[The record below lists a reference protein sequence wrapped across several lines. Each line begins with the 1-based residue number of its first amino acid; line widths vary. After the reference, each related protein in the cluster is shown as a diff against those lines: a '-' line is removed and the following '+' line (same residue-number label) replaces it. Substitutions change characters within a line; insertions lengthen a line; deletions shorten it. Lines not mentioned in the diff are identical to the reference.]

1 MQEIE
6 VLKNI
11 DHPNVVK
18 IEEYFVERHFVY
30 IVFEKVH
37 GFSLDEGMSNIK

>member
-6 VLKNI
+6 VLKNV

-18 IEEYFVERHFVY
+18 IEEYFVEKHFVY
-30 IVFEKVH
+30 IVFEKIQ
-37 GFSLDEGMSNIK
+37 GLTLEEGMSNIK